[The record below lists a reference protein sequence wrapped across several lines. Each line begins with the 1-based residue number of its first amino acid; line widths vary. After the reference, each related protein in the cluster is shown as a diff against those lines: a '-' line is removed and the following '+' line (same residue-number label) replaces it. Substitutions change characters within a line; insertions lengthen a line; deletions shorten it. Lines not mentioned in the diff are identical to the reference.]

1 MTTVQI
7 SNLMYE
13 FFIVIVKLCAP
24 VLIISMLVG
33 VIISMIQAV
42 TQIHEQTLTFV
53 PKLIV
58 MGLVLLVMGDRMMKN
73 LQDFCTYI
81 FQLMVTG

>member
-1 MTTVQI
+1 MSTVQV
-7 SNLMYE
+7 SSLMYE
-13 FFIVIVKLCAP
+13 FFIVVVKLCAP

-53 PKLIV
+53 PKLVV
-58 MGLVLLVMGDRMMKN
+58 MGLVLMVMGDSMMKN

>member
-81 FQLMVTG
+81 FQLMATG